1 LHHAARRAFVMSGTG
16 PPPELPPG
24 VDLARD
30 DVRGDPEAAVARGL
44 EMMTASGEAILAG
57 VEARGAPYVV
67 ARAIEVLDAWGKVPA
82 NERDSAVEALARAA
96 TNASRRVVN
105 ELRALLASDPAQQR
119 RTPLEIVRTL
129 RREPSETLAA
139 LGVPAIV
146 RDVFEE
152 RALPDDPYGLAP
164 RTLVDLGDADLGP
177 MLLAWGV
184 GKATVLRARAAGE
197 RATPSAQIGV
207 ENLSIPGAGGETRR
221 SGLGTITGAVRGVA
235 DAVRAGLRR
244 VRGDRS

>member
-1 LHHAARRAFVMSGTG
+1 MDDQPHAAH
-16 PPPELPPG
+16 ELPPG

-30 DVRGDPEAAVARGL
+30 DVRGDPQAAVERGL
-44 EMMTASGEAILAG
+44 AMMTASGETLVAG
-57 VEARGAPYVV
+57 IEARGAPYVQQ
-67 ARAIEVLDAWGKVPA
+67 RAIDVLDAWGRVPA
-82 NERDSAVEALARAA
+82 DARDGAVERLGTAA
-96 TNASRRVVN
+96 TNASRRVAN
-105 ELRALLASDPAQQR
+105 ELRALLASDPARQT

-129 RREPSETLAA
+129 RREPSDTLAA

-184 GKATVLRARAAGE
+184 GKATVLRARAATE
-197 RATPSAQIGV
+197 RATPSAQMGV
-207 ENLSIPGAGGETRR
+207 ENLSIPHAGGGTRR
-221 SGLGTITGAVRGVA
+221 SSLGTVTEVLRSFAGAVRRGV
-235 DAVRAGLRR
+235 RR
-244 VRGDRS
+244 VRRDRGDRS

>member
-1 LHHAARRAFVMSGTG
+1 VNDDPRVAH
-16 PPPELPPG
+16 ELPPG

-30 DVRGDPEAAVARGL
+30 DVRGDPEAAEARGL
-44 EMMTASGEAILAG
+44 EMMTASGEAIVAG
-57 VEARGAPYVV
+57 VETQAAPYVLQ
-67 ARAIEVLDAWGKVPA
+67 RAIAVLDAWGKVPA
-82 NERDSAVEALARAA
+82 AERDGAVATLGTAA

-129 RREPSETLAA
+129 RREPSEALTA

-164 RTLVDLGDADLGP
+164 RTFVDLGDADLGP

-207 ENLSIPGAGGETRR
+207 ENLSTARPGGGTRR
-221 SGLGTITGAVRGVA
+221 SGLGTITGAVRGLA
-235 DAVRAGLRR
+235 AGVRRLRRGLR
-244 VRGDRS
+244 S